1 MDPILPQSTASS
13 NATLSISTQPPHAAN
28 SARTHKLSATR
39 SATLPSKF
47 WKRVRQLGYRIWRKP
62 AYLLR
67 AIGLRSI
74 NHLTRNRHDPEK
86 PKVVLLKSFWI
97 ALSRCAVHLAPMLV
111 FVLVSFVNCKS
122 VYIGPGL
129 SVDDRY
135 DSVYLTLFQ
144 VAAKL
149 QEILCLA
156 SLSTILLQ
164 LLRYDLLNGYG
175 TPLGLVSSHLW
186 FSQPTSLIS
195 PEYLAAAQRSVKGI
209 RRLLPEV
216 IKMKR
221 ISCESVARNLAR
233 IRLLILLLVFILLAA
248 FIGPFTAVLL
258 IPRTQT
264 FPAGGTRYFLNAT
277 AEEMWPSVV
286 HSDAEYEACFW
297 PNATDYSVCPS
308 GGYASFRTQRSFNN
322 IYDTTRNTPG
332 RQADVNLDGSNF
344 LMLDPLDV
352 LPAMFSIGN
361 ILDNSFTISTYA
373 AQPDAYS
380 VILLQTLLRDWVSAT
395 WSDDARPRPFSSIPE
410 LKIAA
415 TPSAST
421 STTYPITLTRCTQ
434 PQNLSEYA
442 EEAQFRFI
450 QNPSLMPY
458 GWSNSSTNKTAS
470 ILGLRRAPTSHVRA
484 QWIPLVGEDFGPVSI
499 GLLFEL
505 PWSQPS
511 NSRLAIACTVAAN
524 WGPGPIS
531 RARGTDHF
539 GWYVQNDDIVANQT
553 IRTDLKP
560 NDPDAK
566 SFLRHIKLSSEWL
579 DLLTPEAPDPP
590 PTNDSWRPTTLENIF
605 FLAGFET
612 LMQRLRTY
620 PRYILVN
627 ESCVIGM
634 LDPTLTDMD
643 LWAAA
648 VCSEYQKT
656 DYIEWTIAS
665 LVSDGLSRRLSHR
678 AFDTSPDLRSWIVS
692 GLNRSEAYN
701 ARLMQGDYK
710 KNAVLLS
717 PDPSLIVQSLII
729 TVEGL
734 GYRVSSTTDYLAMI
748 VVGAYFVLAS
758 THVVWTLVH
767 RTTSSSWDTATE
779 LMLLAYNSPPPS
791 ALRGTSAQVHR
802 WDTYNRV
809 VRVRAEQCVDGHA
822 KPQMHLRL
830 LVDDE
835 PDMEGGKGG
844 LPKPGGRAQADPAGP
859 IDVQTSA
866 NSSQSDSTLRGVG
879 AKVYEHVRE
888 GQKYW

>member
-1 MDPILPQSTASS
+1 
-13 NATLSISTQPPHAAN
+13 
-28 SARTHKLSATR
+28 
-39 SATLPSKF
+39 
-47 WKRVRQLGYRIWRKP
+47 
-62 AYLLR
+62 
-67 AIGLRSI
+67 
-74 NHLTRNRHDPEK
+74 
-86 PKVVLLKSFWI
+86 
-97 ALSRCAVHLAPMLV
+97 
-111 FVLVSFVNCKS
+111 
-122 VYIGPGL
+122 
-129 SVDDRY
+129 
-135 DSVYLTLFQ
+135 
-144 VAAKL
+144 
-149 QEILCLA
+149 
-156 SLSTILLQ
+156 
-164 LLRYDLLNGYG
+164 
-175 TPLGLVSSHLW
+175 
-186 FSQPTSLIS
+186 
-195 PEYLAAAQRSVKGI
+195 
-209 RRLLPEV
+209 
-216 IKMKR
+216 MKR

-233 IRLLILLLVFILLAA
+233 IRLLILLLVFILLAT

-322 IYDTTRNTPG
+322 IYDTTRNAPS
-332 RQADVNLDGSNF
+332 RQADVNLDVSDF

-395 WSDDARPRPFSSIPE
+395 WSDDARYRPFSSIPE
-410 LKIAA
+410 LKIAT
-415 TPSAST
+415 TPSAIA

-450 QNPSLMPY
+450 QNSSLMPY
-458 GWSNSSTNKTAS
+458 GWSNSNTNKTVS

-539 GWYVQNDDIVANQT
+539 GWYVQNDGIVANQT

-605 FLAGFET
+605 FLGGFET
-612 LMQRLRTY
+612 LMQHLRTY
-620 PRYILVN
+620 PRYIWVN

-643 LWAAA
+643 LWAAT

-678 AFDTSPDLRSWIVS
+678 AFDTSPDLRSWVVS
-692 GLNRSEAYN
+692 GPNRSEAYN

-734 GYRVSSTTDYLAMI
+734 GYRVSSTTDYLAMV

-758 THVVWTLVH
+758 THVVWTLFH

-779 LMLLAYNSPPPS
+779 LMLLAYNSLPPS

-835 PDMEGGKGG
+835 PDVEGGKGG
-844 LPKPGGRAQADPAGP
+844 LPKPEGRAQADPAGP